1 MTLMRLLLVEDDY
14 MLGNSIR
21 KGFYPYGFI
30 VDWTQDGVAAEA
42 ALAVET
48 YAAVMLDLALPRKS
62 GLEVLKKLRAGSNST
77 PVIILSAADRVLNR
91 IEGLDAGADDY
102 LSKPFDLDEL
112 AARVRALLRRSN
124 GRASP
129 VLTHGDIQF
138 DPAGNTV
145 SYKGKNIALGAREL
159 MVLAALIEKPG
170 AVLSR
175 SQLIDKVYGWNDEVE
190 SNTIEVHIHALR
202 KKLSPGVIRNI
213 RGLGYMLAADEKS
226 CLN

>member
-1 MTLMRLLLVEDDY
+1 MRLLLVEDDY

-21 KGFYPYGFI
+21 KGFYPYGFT
-30 VDWTQDGVAAEA
+30 VDWTQDGLAAEA
-42 ALAVET
+42 ALAT
-48 YAAVMLDLALPRKS
+48 GSYAAILLDLALPRKS
-62 GLEVLKKLRAGSNST
+62 GMDVLRKLRSGKNST

-112 AARVRALLRRSN
+112 AARIRALLRRSS
-124 GRASP
+124 GRSNP
-129 VLTHGDIQF
+129 ISTHGDIRF

-145 SYKGKNIALGAREL
+145 SYKGKNVMLSAREL

-175 SQLIDKVYGWNDEVE
+175 MQLIEKVYGWNDEVE

-202 KKLSPGVIRNI
+202 KKLSAGVIRNI
-213 RGLGYMLAADEKS
+213 RGLGYMLAQDEKS
-226 CLN
+226 IVD

>member
-1 MTLMRLLLVEDDY
+1 MRLLLVEDDY

-30 VDWTQDGVAAEA
+30 VDWTQDGIAAEA
-42 ALAVET
+42 ALAVES
-48 YAAVMLDLALPRKS
+48 YAAILLDLALPRKG
-62 GLEVLKKLRAGSNST
+62 GLEVLRKLRSGSDAT
-77 PVIILSAADRVLNR
+77 PVIIMSASDRVLNR

-112 AARVRALLRRSN
+112 AARVRALLRRSS
-124 GRASP
+124 GRVNP
-129 VLTHGDIQF
+129 MLTYGDIQF

-145 SYKGKNIALGAREL
+145 SYRGKNIAMSAREL

-175 SQLIDKVYGWNDEVE
+175 AQLIEKIYGWNDEVE
-190 SNTIEVHIHALR
+190 SNTIEVHIHSLR
-202 KKLSPGVIRNI
+202 KKLAPGVIRNI
-213 RGLGYMLAADEKS
+213 RGLGYMLTDDEK
-226 CLN
+226 LRVD

>member
-1 MTLMRLLLVEDDY
+1 MRLLLVEDDY

-30 VDWTQDGVAAEA
+30 VDWTQDGIAAEA
-42 ALAVET
+42 AMAVEN

-62 GLEVLKKLRAGSNST
+62 GLEVLKKMRSGSNST

-124 GRASP
+124 GRTSP
-129 VLTHGDIQF
+129 VLTHGDIRF

-145 SYKGKNIALGAREL
+145 SYRGKNIALGAREL

-175 SQLIDKVYGWNDEVE
+175 AQLIDKVYGWNDEVE

-213 RGLGYMLAADEKS
+213 RGLGYMLADNDKPHI
-226 CLN
+226 N